1 MTKNEEQQLRAI
13 RRYAENVLGQD
24 TTGHDMT
31 HIERVV
37 RNAKKLQEKEG
48 GSLFLI
54 ESSAYLHDVL
64 DDKLVSDVEKA
75 RQDLI
80 SFLVLIGVEER
91 VIETILFIVDHV
103 SFSAQLE
110 NDPIELTVE
119 AKIVQDADR
128 LDAIGAIGIARTFYY
143 GGNKGHKM
151 YDPAVVPRKAM
162 TKSDYRQNET
172 VLNHFD
178 EKLFKLK
185 ELFQTEAGK
194 KEADIRHQVMV
205 DFVTQFKK
213 EWEE

>member
-37 RNAKKLQEKEG
+37 RDAKKLQEKEG

-75 RQDLI
+75 KQDLI

-91 VIETILFIVDHV
+91 IIEPILFIIDHV

-151 YDPAVVPRKAM
+151 YDPTVVPRKAM

-205 DFVTQFKK
+205 DFVRQFKK

>member
-64 DDKLVSDVEKA
+64 DDKLVSDVEKSK
-75 RQDLI
+75 QDLI

-91 VIETILFIVDHV
+91 IIETILFIIDHV

-151 YDPAVVPRKAM
+151 YDPTVVPRKAM

>member
-75 RQDLI
+75 KQDLI

-91 VIETILFIVDHV
+91 IIETILFIIDHV

-151 YDPAVVPRKAM
+151 YDPTVVPRKAM

-194 KEADIRHQVMV
+194 KEADIRHQVMI

>member
-75 RQDLI
+75 KQDLI

-91 VIETILFIVDHV
+91 IIETILFIIDHV

-151 YDPAVVPRKAM
+151 YDPTVVPRKAM

-213 EWEE
+213 EWE

>member
-75 RQDLI
+75 KQDLI

-91 VIETILFIVDHV
+91 IIETILFIIDNV

-151 YDPAVVPRKAM
+151 YDPTVVPRKAM

>member
-75 RQDLI
+75 KQDLI

-91 VIETILFIVDHV
+91 IIETILFIIDHV

-151 YDPAVVPRKAM
+151 YDPTVVPRKAM